1 MKSKILFSALLVV
14 SLVLSACA
22 SATPTA
28 VPATVIPVTGPT
40 ATAMPMATA
49 TMAPMVTPTS
59 PAIVNV
65 GQNSTLGSF
74 LVNASSWTLY
84 AFTKDTQGTSTSAA
98 VSACTATCTTVWQPL
113 LTNGAPTAGTGVTA
127 SMLGTL
133 TRSDGSVQVT
143 YNGWPLYTYT
153 QDTAAGQTN
162 GQAFKSLWYAVT
174 PAGTTDMGSMP
185 AAGATMPPVATPTY

>member
-1 MKSKILFSALLVV
+1 
-14 SLVLSACA
+14 
-22 SATPTA
+22 
-28 VPATVIPVTGPT
+28 
-40 ATAMPMATA
+40 
-49 TMAPMVTPTS
+49 MVTPTS

-98 VSACTATCTTVWQPL
+98 VSACTATCTTIWQPL